1 MADSSRRSWIGVA
14 PTAADATLSTTYAS
28 GVTSLVLSNVQTW
41 TTAPATGQ
49 VLVIVD
55 GNKTEQVVISG
66 YTGGTATVAATAN
79 AHNAGTYCYF
89 QAAAAPTPAFISVT
103 KIDAQD
109 NIAMLQD
116 KGFRGSMASEFG
128 VQQGMRIG
136 KLSFDGDFFPDTAG
150 YWLSSLF
157 GYYSGTAYV
166 SGTSAGTYSFSQANA
181 TPNNSPGQPAPL
193 LVYVYQPQSSTT
205 RVFARSVASDFTLKV
220 DPGALMSYSVSLMS
234 SASGIVTSPATVPPS
249 LSSFTPVASR
259 VATMSIGGSATA
271 KVLSAE
277 YAWKRGE
284 AGEINTLQGIQDP
297 LELFVGPLDLSIKA
311 KIVPADDTELNYF
324 LNGTQNAITLT
335 ATQGVTSSGT
345 LNGIV
350 VQCTSVNYNDANVT
364 RDKAYIEVDLDIDAL
379 ANTTDRAT
387 GVSTGYSPSKVTLS
401 TGQAGTST
409 QYGSV

>member
-1 MADSSRRSWIGVA
+1 V
-14 PTAADATLSTTYAS
+14 
-28 GVTSLVLSNVQTW
+28 
-41 TTAPATGQ
+41 
-49 VLVIVD
+49 
-55 GNKTEQVVISG
+55 
-66 YTGGTATVAATAN
+66 
-79 AHNAGTYCYF
+79 GTYCYF
-89 QAAAAPTPAFISVT
+89 QAAAAPTPAFVSVT

-150 YWLSSLF
+150 YWLATLF
-157 GYYSGTAYV
+157 GYYTGTAFV
-166 SGTSAGTYSFSQANA
+166 STSSAGTYSFSQANA
-181 TPNNSPGQPAPL
+181 SPSNSPGQPAPL

-205 RVFARSVASDFTLKV
+205 RVFARAVASDFTLKV
-220 DPGALMSYSVSLMS
+220 DPGALMGYSVSLMS
-234 SASGIVTSPATVPPS
+234 SASGIVNNPATIPPA
-249 LSSFTPVASR
+249 LSSVTPVASR
-259 VATMSIGGSATA
+259 VATMSIGGAATA

-277 YAWKRGE
+277 FAWKRGE

-311 KIVPADDTELNYF
+311 KVVPADDTELNYF
-324 LNGTQNAITLT
+324 LNGTQNGITLT
-335 ATQGVTSSGT
+335 ATQGVTASGT

-387 GVSTGYSPSKVTLS
+387 GVTTGYSPSKVTLS
-401 TGQAGTST
+401 TGQAGTAT
-409 QYGSV
+409 QYGAV